1 MKTIVVATAMAL
13 TAAVVFAPGQK
24 AQAQGYSKEQTVTH
38 KAKKKTT
45 TKRVVR
51 SASPYSTNPE
61 HDVYVNGVYVG
72 SDPDPRIRWSLKRE
86 YCAESLDGCG
96 Y

>member
-1 MKTIVVATAMAL
+1 MKTLVVATALTL
-13 TAAVVFAPGQK
+13 TATFAFAPGHK

-45 TKRVVR
+45 TKHVVR
-51 SASPYSTNPE
+51 SGSPYSTNPE

>member
-1 MKTIVVATAMAL
+1 L
-13 TAAVVFAPGQK
+13 HLHLGN
-24 AQAQGYSKEQTVTH
+24 AQAQGYSKEQTTTH
-38 KAKKKTT
+38 KAKKKAT

-51 SASPYSTNPE
+51 GGSPYSTNPE
-61 HDVYVNGVYVG
+61 YDAYVNGVYVG